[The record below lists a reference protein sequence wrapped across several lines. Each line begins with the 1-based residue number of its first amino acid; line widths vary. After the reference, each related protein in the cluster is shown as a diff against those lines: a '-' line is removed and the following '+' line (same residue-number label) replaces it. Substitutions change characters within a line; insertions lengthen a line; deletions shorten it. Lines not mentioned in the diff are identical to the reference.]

1 MLQQHS
7 ERAHDR
13 GHCRLQGN
21 YANEPWQF
29 LDMLGTARAWAQQVE
44 RFCANALDFVEPHMD
59 DRETK
64 EMLSCVDQFQI

>member
-1 MLQQHS
+1 MLQQHR

-21 YANEPWQF
+21 DANKPWQF
-29 LDMLGTARAWAQQVE
+29 LYTLGTARAWAQHVE
-44 RFCANALDFVEPHMD
+44 RCANALDFVEPRMD

-64 EMLSCVDQFQI
+64 QMLSRVERKV